1 MCICLLLLGSL
12 GRLVKGTEMAF
23 FGPQLS
29 PMVKAV
35 KFSLKQIDAMS
46 KGSYTFVCCARSERG
61 KLALLH
67 VTDAPPGSTGR
78 VNDNAA
84 QAMKRLFEAVSTNNS
99 PVERDRLPSS
109 AGTEP
114 AVAGPLS
121 VSASA
126 RSSGTKDTGSVTAAP
141 PAVNRSA
148 TTLGRSADRNARSR
162 PASLDGGVSFHGVGV
177 AAELPCLPPDIGVP
191 ELVGGGFDFEA
202 DVPGDRRVQRTQQ
215 DARASAVLAH
225 RERLDAL
232 TARQKAEVPIG
243 DDIVASVRLKL
254 CCGKSRRLLLADLFV
269 FYELLAHYCKQHLN
283 LTQVVYQHLAPIAT
297 LGISVKLVV
306 SQMSPSRKPRPSVV
320 SLKMVN
326 RSKLRVPVGFLSF
339 AIWCIWRTSSSSL
352 CWTRSL
358 LGTVCLPRGVLVTA
372 RGARKAASRPLMAVT
387 TKKRVHVVTQRTL
400 LCPPA
405 DHMVSVAARLVVVTA
420 QQETL
425 AGRLK
430 RVAARLE
437 TVAARLKRAA
447 GLLESVAARLVRA
460 VTRLVLVPLRQEAVA
475 ARLVL
480 VPALLEAAA
489 VRLGRMSARLAW
501 TAAQLKMV
509 AARLVPAAACLLMVA
524 AQLVPVAA
532 RLVPMEA
539 WLVTVAE
546 GVALVAAC
554 LVTVRA
560 WMVPVAASQE
570 MVATRLVPAGAC
582 L

>member
-1 MCICLLLLGSL
+1 
-12 GRLVKGTEMAF
+12 MAF

-78 VNDNAA
+78 VNDNVA
-84 QAMKRLFEAVSTNNS
+84 QAMKRLFEAVSTNNP

-114 AVAGPLS
+114 AVAGPL
-121 VSASA
+121 
-126 RSSGTKDTGSVTAAP
+126 
-141 PAVNRSA
+141 
-148 TTLGRSADRNARSR
+148 
-162 PASLDGGVSFHGVGV
+162 
-177 AAELPCLPPDIGVP
+177 
-191 ELVGGGFDFEA
+191 
-202 DVPGDRRVQRTQQ
+202 
-215 DARASAVLAH
+215 
-225 RERLDAL
+225 ERLDAL

-283 LTQVVYQHLAPIAT
+283 LTQVVYQHLAPVAT

-326 RSKLRVPVGFLSF
+326 RSKLRVPVGF
-339 AIWCIWRTSSSSL
+339 SL
-352 CWTRSL
+352 ICYMVHL
-358 LGTVCLPRGVLVTA
+358 EDKFFQFVLDQV
-372 RGARKAASRPLMAVT
+372 AAGHP
-387 TKKRVHVVTQRTL
+387 
-400 LCPPA
+400 
-405 DHMVSVAARLVVVTA
+405 DHMVSVAARLAAVTA

-489 VRLGRMSARLAW
+489 VRLGRVSARLAW

-524 AQLVPVAA
+524 AQLVPFAA
-532 RLVPMEA
+532 RLVLMEA

-570 MVATRLVPAGAC
+570 MVATRLVPAGTC